1 MEDVDEKSYPLYQKM
16 LEDYL
21 NWKKDLEKFN
31 NINESLEKLGEVF
44 DIIDLAERKIAE
56 AQKIRLDLT
65 SEQRK
70 LKIIKVWG

>member
-1 MEDVDEKSYPLYQKM
+1 MEDVDEKSSPLYQKM